1 MASRP
6 KTHQRSA
13 AGLPIREKTHGG
25 LGDDCVERQSGYQLR
40 TKGIYCDFGG
50 ILHASIH
57 ALATPPVF
65 LLFRRAMVTALAI
78 VASEIFA
85 PIPYRLA

>member
-1 MASRP
+1 VWNDRGYLHLKHFLCDFP
-6 KTHQRSA
+6 
-13 AGLPIREKTHGG
+13 L
-25 LGDDCVERQSGYQLR
+25 QSGYQLR